1 MERGGLTDKEAL
13 GKYSSPN
20 GLATMEL
27 GSEGANTLEIDAYFL
42 KMSNF
47 CGQLPEVCHKKVIVA
62 KKVASFFWDLV

>member
-1 MERGGLTDKEAL
+1 MGGGGVTDKEAALL

-47 CGQLPEVCHKKVIVA
+47 CG
-62 KKVASFFWDLV
+62 